1 MSRRRVPPF
10 PIIST
15 EDRHR
20 CVDFSRL
27 ALKTLLQGKGRSVFN
42 TGV

>member
-15 EDRHR
+15 EDCHL
-20 CVDFSRL
+20 CVECSRL
-27 ALKTLLQGKGRSVFN
+27 VLKTLLHGKGGTIFS